1 MVTMFDEAFKKQPQN
16 EDLGCQTFFANVRA
30 GNWKSAHQ
38 VGVSFTP
45 FAALNFLQVANRMF
59 KLFQEDRYLYWSIIS
74 AVLQVSVG

>member
-38 VGVSFTP
+38 VGAFCAR
-45 FAALNFLQVANRMF
+45 FAALNFL
-59 KLFQEDRYLYWSIIS
+59 
-74 AVLQVSVG
+74 